1 MSNAKRLMLVLLGA
15 VFLVVSTYLAQLYV
29 ARERG
34 QSGHFA
40 PGTDPSSALPFVLIV
55 VVTLLGIVCHYL
67 FEKLKTSP
75 GETINL
81 RAELS
86 AMVSSRQF
94 WMALF
99 AAPLTFN
106 ATYVLIGD
114 ASANIGV
121 GSYLLAFQNGFFWE
135 SIVDGLLSRNQETTS
150 AEPDPGTGVAMEG
163 SGSG

>member
-1 MSNAKRLMLVLLGA
+1 
-15 VFLVVSTYLAQLYV
+15 
-29 ARERG
+29 
-34 QSGHFA
+34 
-40 PGTDPSSALPFVLIV
+40 
-55 VVTLLGIVCHYL
+55 
-67 FEKLKTSP
+67 
-75 GETINL
+75 
-81 RAELS
+81 
-86 AMVSSRQF
+86 
-94 WMALF
+94 MALF